1 MHNNRDITKSTAIS
15 NSSEPIRMNKTAPHL
30 ASMFPG
36 LTRTASAG
44 LLAIAISSQLAT
56 ASENP
61 PASAPRQAYWG
72 LGLINLQTEYPYK
85 DAKSKTRILPLIIY
99 DDERISFFGAGLDL
113 KLTRQ
118 SPISARLRLR
128 YSSDGYKE
136 NDSEYLQGMKERKNS
151 VWIGGASRW
160 RNSIADVNAEVLTD
174 TLNNSNGTRGELR
187 IEHRFTVGVI
197 GITPM
202 IAAEWMDDSFVNYY
216 FGVTEAESNTSRASY
231 TGKAAVNRKTGIR
244 LDYSTDIQNSLF
256 LNFGTTYYDD
266 GVTKSPLIDSNSASS
281 VTFGFRHGF

>member
-1 MHNNRDITKSTAIS
+1 MHNNRNITKRAATS
-15 NSSEPIRMNKTAPHL
+15 NPSEPIRMNKTAPHL
-30 ASMFPG
+30 ANMFPG
-36 LTRTASAG
+36 LARITSAG
-44 LLAIAISSQLAT
+44 LLVIGITSQLAS

-61 PASAPRQAYWG
+61 AAAAPRPAYWG

-128 YSSDGYKE
+128 YSSDGYKG
-136 NDSEYLQGMKERKNS
+136 NDSEYLQGLKERKNS

-160 RNSIADVNAEVLTD
+160 RNSIADVNAEILTD
-174 TLNNSNGTRGELR
+174 TLDNSNGTKGELR
-187 IEHRFTVGVI
+187 IEHRFAVGVM

-202 IAAEWMDDSFVNYY
+202 IAAEWMDASFVDYY
-216 FGVTEAESNTSRASY
+216 FGVTEAESNTSRAHY
-231 TGKAAVNRKTGIR
+231 TGKAAINRKTGIR
-244 LDYSTDIQNSLF
+244 LDYSADVKNSIF
-256 LNFGTTYYDD
+256 VNFGTTYYDD
-266 GVTKSPLIDSNSASS
+266 GVTKSPLIGRKSTSS
-281 VTFGFRHGF
+281 VTFGFRHGL